1 MEIILAVLLGALLIA
16 LGFKL
21 LGWLI
26 SVVFGL
32 LLGTVKVLF
41 ILICLASFVYFAIQF
56 APIF

>member
-1 MEIILAVLLGALLIA
+1 MEIILAVLLGALVIA

-26 SVVFGL
+26 SAVFGL
-32 LLGTVKVLF
+32 LLGTIKVLF